1 MKNIKIS
8 YFLLSSFFLIIA
20 GFIVSVLFSFNEMNL
35 INNQSTIIS
44 NKWLPSVSLIEKIN
58 TQTAD
63 LRNYESMH
71 IISTKADEMA
81 VALKEI
87 ENKKKEIDSTIA
99 SYENLLDKTSEE
111 ESRSLLSVF
120 KKDYNEYLAIEKE
133 LISLSSK
140 NENDAA
146 KNLYINESR
155 KSYDEFSKSL
165 DDLASFDT
173 KKANEASQFGD
184 TLFDKSIFVLSIISF
199 VIIAFT
205 LSIGLY
211 ITRSLTRQ
219 INLIQQAMMSLAGG
233 DLSVKLPNPSKNE
246 LGILSRHFNT
256 AVQQFA
262 QTVSHIQNSST
273 QLATTAEQLSLVT
286 NETSRDIH
294 LQNEQLEMAATAVTE
309 MTVAVEDVAENAIN
323 TSKESDLAR
332 ERANEGSEQV
342 KLSSESVSLLLK
354 ELQDTSNGVDKL
366 VGQVKNITSVLDVIR
381 EIAEQTNLLALNA
394 AIEAARAGE
403 AGRGFAVVADEV
415 RALAHRTQESTKEI
429 ESMIS
434 AVESGTNDTV
444 VAIQSSYDRA
454 KVTMD
459 AAGQTG
465 IAIQK
470 IVDAVLVINEK
481 NTSIASSTE
490 QQANVAREVDRN
502 LTTIRDISN
511 ETSSRSVETSAS
523 SQELAKL
530 AEELNQLTSQFKI

>member
-1 MKNIKIS
+1 
-8 YFLLSSFFLIIA
+8 
-20 GFIVSVLFSFNEMNL
+20 
-35 INNQSTIIS
+35 
-44 NKWLPSVSLIEKIN
+44 
-58 TQTAD
+58 
-63 LRNYESMH
+63 
-71 IISTKADEMA
+71 
-81 VALKEI
+81 
-87 ENKKKEIDSTIA
+87 
-99 SYENLLDKTSEE
+99 
-111 ESRSLLSVF
+111 
-120 KKDYNEYLAIEKE
+120 

-286 NETSRDIH
+286 NETSKDIH

-444 VAIQSSYDRA
+444 VAIQSSHERA

-459 AAGQTG
+459 AASQTG
-465 IAIQK
+465 IVIQK
-470 IVDAVLVINEK
+470 IVEAVLVINER

>member
-1 MKNIKIS
+1 
-8 YFLLSSFFLIIA
+8 
-20 GFIVSVLFSFNEMNL
+20 
-35 INNQSTIIS
+35 
-44 NKWLPSVSLIEKIN
+44 
-58 TQTAD
+58 
-63 LRNYESMH
+63 
-71 IISTKADEMA
+71 
-81 VALKEI
+81 
-87 ENKKKEIDSTIA
+87 
-99 SYENLLDKTSEE
+99 
-111 ESRSLLSVF
+111 
-120 KKDYNEYLAIEKE
+120 
-133 LISLSSK
+133 
-140 NENDAA
+140 
-146 KNLYINESR
+146 
-155 KSYDEFSKSL
+155 
-165 DDLASFDT
+165 
-173 KKANEASQFGD
+173 
-184 TLFDKSIFVLSIISF
+184 
-199 VIIAFT
+199 
-205 LSIGLY
+205 
-211 ITRSLTRQ
+211 
-219 INLIQQAMMSLAGG
+219 MSLAGG

-354 ELQDTSNGVDKL
+354 ELQETSNGVDKL